1 MQAWEPVE
9 DPLPDSFFPGV
20 PPTAT
25 PPKAPSYHVKSLHPG
40 TQTLPRPSP
49 SLTCNWRVQVVAE
62 ALAQAEELNG
72 PELAA
77 KFWSQPRDPLS
88 ARLQVMSLFWVPL
101 VIQKLLSWS
110 QHISHFFLQAQYEE
124 NTSGFTAPR
133 RRVAK
138 PHIRMVD
145 KVQSLELVS
154 LLLYP
159 VACSLFTVCS
169 SLYTVQVTICSHCIP
184 VDSDCAKDFLP

>member
-1 MQAWEPVE
+1 M
-9 DPLPDSFFPGV
+9 
-20 PPTAT
+20 
-25 PPKAPSYHVKSLHPG
+25 
-40 TQTLPRPSP
+40 
-49 SLTCNWRVQVVAE
+49 AE
-62 ALAQAEELNG
+62 ALAKAEELNG

-77 KFWSQPRDPLS
+77 KFRSQPRDPLA

-110 QHISHFFLQAQYEE
+110 QHISHFFLQAQNEE
-124 NTSGFTAPR
+124 NTSGFIAPR

-145 KVQSLELVS
+145 KVQSLELAS

-159 VACSLFTVCS
+159 VACSLFTVSS
-169 SLYTVQVTICSHCIP
+169 SLYTVQVNIYAVTASLWIVTVPRTSSLTASCSPYLGTLTKGKLLKCT
-184 VDSDCAKDFLP
+184 CTC